1 MAGKNLGLFK
11 GLLTV
16 LILSILV
23 FVSIYFFF
31 PNISIKYFGI
41 AFDKERA
48 IEDSVA
54 SLLYKASYFTDEEK
68 AKFDEYLSSDEGK
81 EFVKRISKAVE
92 EGSESLSSFFSSETF
107 YSFRDKAQSIL
118 SEDSLKKLGQN
129 IEETT
134 STLLNSL
141 K

>member
-54 SLLYKASYFTDEEK
+54 SLLYKASYFNDE
-68 AKFDEYLSSDEGK
+68 
-81 EFVKRISKAVE
+81 
-92 EGSESLSSFFSSETF
+92 
-107 YSFRDKAQSIL
+107 
-118 SEDSLKKLGQN
+118 
-129 IEETT
+129 
-134 STLLNSL
+134 
-141 K
+141 

>member
-68 AKFDEYLSSDEGK
+68 DKFDEYLSSDEGK
-81 EFVKRISKAVE
+81 EFVKGISKAVE

>member
-68 AKFDEYLSSDEGK
+68 AKFDEYLSSAEGK
-81 EFVKRISKAVE
+81 EFVKGISKAVE

-107 YSFRDKAQSIL
+107 RPVR
-118 SEDSLKKLGQN
+118 
-129 IEETT
+129 
-134 STLLNSL
+134 LN
-141 K
+141 

>member
-92 EGSESLSSFFSSETF
+92 EGSESLSSFFSSENF